1 MLVQPT
7 GRNIGNMARATMFKC
22 LYFSRLGARHE
33 ALLYNSL

>member
-7 GRNIGNMARATMFKC
+7 GRNTGSMVRATMFSC
-22 LYFSRLGARHE
+22 LYLLRLGARHE